1 MSNVLPIRPDV
12 VPDVMAQLRSISAE
26 SGHKPFDRHGGHDG
40 NRGNNGN
47 GDNEDMNTVSK
58 DLLNA
63 RLETIEVRMDARMAR
78 IEELIGDTRKGIELM
93 RQESRADNKSTRTT
107 MIVTGI
113 SSVLAIVLGV
123 GAFNATVLSN
133 MVASFES
140 GKNTA
145 SMLANSE
152 KAIKEATQALVA
164 AQAQANQAA
173 IHTQQKP
180 EPTAKP

>member
-1 MSNVLPIRPDV
+1 MSNVSPIRPNV
-12 VPDVMAQLRSISAE
+12 VPDVMAQLRSIAAE
-26 SGHKPFDRHGGHDG
+26 SGHKQFGRNGGSGG
-40 NRGNNGN
+40 NDGN

-58 DLLNA
+58 DLLDA

>member
-1 MSNVLPIRPDV
+1 MSNVSPIRPNV
-12 VPDVMAQLRSISAE
+12 VPDVMAQLRSIAAE
-26 SGHKPFDRHGGHDG
+26 SGHKQFGRHGGNGG
-40 NRGNNGN
+40 ND
-47 GDNEDMNTVSK
+47 DNENMNTVSK
-58 DLLNA
+58 DLLDA

-173 IHTQQKP
+173 MHTQQKP

>member
-26 SGHKPFDRHGGHDG
+26 SGHKPFGRHGGGGG
-40 NRGNNGN
+40 NDGN

-58 DLLNA
+58 DLLDA

-152 KAIKEATQALVA
+152 KAIKEATQALIA

>member
-1 MSNVLPIRPDV
+1 MSNVSPIRPNV

-26 SGHKPFDRHGGHDG
+26 SGHKPFGRNGGSGG
-40 NRGNNGN
+40 NDGN

-58 DLLNA
+58 DLLDA

>member
-1 MSNVLPIRPDV
+1 MSNVSPIRPNV
-12 VPDVMAQLRSISAE
+12 VPDVMAQLRSIAAE
-26 SGHKPFDRHGGHDG
+26 SGHKQFGRHGGNGG
-40 NRGNNGN
+40 ND
-47 GDNEDMNTVSK
+47 DNENMNTVSK
-58 DLLNA
+58 DLLDA

-140 GKNTA
+140 GKNPA

-173 IHTQQKP
+173 IRTQQKP

>member
-1 MSNVLPIRPDV
+1 MSNVSPIRPNV
-12 VPDVMAQLRSISAE
+12 VPDVMAQLRSIAAE
-26 SGHKPFDRHGGHDG
+26 SGHKQFGRHGGNGG
-40 NRGNNGN
+40 ND
-47 GDNEDMNTVSK
+47 DNENMNTVSK
-58 DLLNA
+58 DLLDA

>member
-1 MSNVLPIRPDV
+1 MSNVSPIRPDV

-26 SGHKPFDRHGGHDG
+26 SGHKPFGRHGGGGG
-40 NRGNNGN
+40 NDGN

-58 DLLNA
+58 DLLDA

>member
-26 SGHKPFDRHGGHDG
+26 SGHKPFGRHGGGGG
-40 NRGNNGN
+40 NDGN

-58 DLLNA
+58 DLLDA

>member
-1 MSNVLPIRPDV
+1 
-12 VPDVMAQLRSISAE
+12 
-26 SGHKPFDRHGGHDG
+26 
-40 NRGNNGN
+40 
-47 GDNEDMNTVSK
+47 
-58 DLLNA
+58 
-63 RLETIEVRMDARMAR
+63 MDARMAR

>member
-26 SGHKPFDRHGGHDG
+26 SGHKPFGRHGGGGG
-40 NRGNNGN
+40 NDGN

-58 DLLNA
+58 DLLDA

-152 KAIKEATQALVA
+152 KAIKEATQALIA

-173 IHTQQKP
+173 IRTQQKP

>member
-1 MSNVLPIRPDV
+1 MSNVSPIRPNV
-12 VPDVMAQLRSISAE
+12 VPDVMAQLRSIAAE
-26 SGHKPFDRHGGHDG
+26 SGHKPFGRHGGGGG
-40 NRGNNGN
+40 NDGN

-58 DLLNA
+58 DLLDA